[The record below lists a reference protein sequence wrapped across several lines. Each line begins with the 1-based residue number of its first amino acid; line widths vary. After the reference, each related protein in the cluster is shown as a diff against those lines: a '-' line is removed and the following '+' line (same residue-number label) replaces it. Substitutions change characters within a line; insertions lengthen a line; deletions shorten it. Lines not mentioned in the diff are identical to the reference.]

1 MQTKAPKVSKS
12 EFYSV
17 IDISEELKGVPASAK
32 EDLKDQLG
40 ELLVEQI
47 LDSLAS
53 TQTPIQGGKY
63 KATLSKDYAAKKKA
77 ETGSSAANLDL
88 SGELLNAIDYKIQGN
103 TIKIGVFGSD
113 NAGKADGHNNFSG
126 RSNLPTRQFLP
137 EEGQQFKKDIRD
149 LISETVDAYKAD
161 NTELDSKKLNKIES
175 KQDLYAYLAEE
186 LGLTSKAAIREAVL
200 GSKGL
205 IDVLDDFDLVDL
217 L

>member
-1 MQTKAPKVSKS
+1 MQTKSTKASKS
-12 EFYSV
+12 EIYSV

-47 LDSLAS
+47 LESLAS
-53 TQTPIQGGKY
+53 TDTPIQGGKY

-88 SGELLNAIDYKIQGN
+88 SGEMLNAIDYKIQGN
-103 TIKIGVFGSD
+103 TIKIGVFGRD

-149 LISETVDAYKAD
+149 LIAETVDGYKSDVA
-161 NTELDSKKLNKIES
+161 ELDSKKLDKIES
-175 KQDLYAYLAEE
+175 KGDLYAYLADE
-186 LGLTSKAAIREAVL
+186 LGITSKSAIREAVL
-200 GSKGL
+200 GSKNL
-205 IDVLDDFDLVDL
+205 MNILDDFDLVDL